1 MVGQL
6 VRYASCRVVSCW
18 RYSSSSSSSSRIRMA
33 TATGPSSNQLVVKR
47 AGIIII
53 GDEILKGETQVHPP
67 GHCVH
72 GTLLFAFSLS

>member
-6 VRYASCRVVSCW
+6 VRYASCRVLSCW
-18 RYSSSSSSSSRIRMA
+18 RYSSSSSSSRIRMA
-33 TATGPSSNQLVVKR
+33 AATGPSSNQLAVKR

-53 GDEILKGETQVHPP
+53 GDEILKGETQVHLP

>member
-33 TATGPSSNQLVVKR
+33 SATGPSCNQLAVKR